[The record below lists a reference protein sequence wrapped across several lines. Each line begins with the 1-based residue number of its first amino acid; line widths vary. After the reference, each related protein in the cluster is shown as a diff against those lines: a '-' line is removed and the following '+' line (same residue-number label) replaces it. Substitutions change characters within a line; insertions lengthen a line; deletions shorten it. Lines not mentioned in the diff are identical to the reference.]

1 MSTNRSSV
9 VVARGMF
16 SVIHTLDSL
25 KSRFENHGFYVDT
38 FNISNGKLT
47 TEFFASHTD
56 LLKKYTSDEIVVKE
70 MRKIIPRTHPKLC
83 TSESHHDMECLIS
96 FLSGHW
102 KMPLNVVRNVVR
114 QAPEWIMMWRMMS
127 KGISGQ
133 HHAVDEFT
141 SMYAPQHRDRI
152 MLCIRPWSGSSSDN
166 ITLRVY
172 RRFDGDIHSLKFE
185 RLVTPKILLDMVRNV
200 LLSLTYFSMYDDMHH
215 FDIKPSNVLYRVT
228 KDGTVE
234 TRLTDYDSLC
244 KLDYVKSIHDT
255 IVTIT
260 DRYCSPLY
268 PKFHESF
275 DAMKLTSPLA
285 PQHLTMEDVNKS
297 WNKLIK
303 MHARNERAPTYCDQ
317 LNRVIMKHDLYS
329 LGCTLAYF
337 RIKNRS
343 HAKIVSSFIED
354 MLMADEDIT
363 IPNLRIRFNDESKMA
378 PPHTTTITTGTPKN
392 KKTTNTTSTTSKT
405 RIMTISDASDR
416 LNELYIRL
424 KVPKET
430 TNESVIV

>member
-1 MSTNRSSV
+1 MHNNKMSTNRSV

-25 KSRFENHGFYVDT
+25 KRRFENHGFYVDT
-38 FNISNGKLT
+38 FNISNGKLS
-47 TEFFASHTD
+47 TEFFASHAD

-70 MRKIIPRTHPKLC
+70 MRKIIPRSPKLC

-102 KMPLNVVRNVVR
+102 KMPLNVVRNIVR

-152 MLCIRPWSGSSSDN
+152 MLCIRPIGSSSDN

-172 RRFDGDIHSLKFE
+172 RRFDGDIHSVKFG

-215 FDIKPSNVLYRVT
+215 FDIKPSNILYRVT
-228 KDGTVE
+228 KDGTIE

-255 IVTIT
+255 VVTIT

-329 LGCTLAYF
+329 LGCTLAFF

-363 IPNLRIRFNDESKMA
+363 VPNLRIRFNDETKMA
-378 PPHTTTITTGTPKN
+378 PPPTTIVTPPQ
-392 KKTTNTTSTTSKT
+392 KTKTKRT

-424 KVPKET
+424 KVSKET
-430 TNESVIV
+430 TNESVII